1 MRLCVCA
8 RLCSTL
14 WPHGLW
20 PTRRLCLWDSSGKS
34 TGVGCHFLLQGIFP
48 TQESSPSLPHCR
60 QMLYPLSLEV
70 LSIKTRRQMKKRE
83 DVENRTQ
90 DQVEGSPSLAVRNEP
105 TQRGGDQ
112 QMMDTRMW
120 STHKMEYDSVLKR
133 RRFWHTLQHGW
144 TLRTRCSVKEARKQD
159 K

>member
-1 MRLCVCA
+1 
-8 RLCSTL
+8 
-14 WPHGLW
+14 
-20 PTRRLCLWDSSGKS
+20 
-34 TGVGCHFLLQGIFP
+34 
-48 TQESSPSLPHCR
+48 
-60 QMLYPLSLEV
+60 
-70 LSIKTRRQMKKRE
+70 MKKRE

-133 RRFWHTLQHGW
+133 RRF
-144 TLRTRCSVKEARKQD
+144 
-159 K
+159 